1 MENNI
6 VSLKIS
12 EDMINGIVSKQIQ
25 QAIVKEL
32 GSAEEYMEALIS
44 AALHQKVSIDGKVS
58 RYSSDNKYDYLDIML
73 KEKIQETA
81 KVALQEYIK
90 ENADK
95 LKDALKKELEKTSTK
110 NELVKTF
117 VEGASKAFEYSWR
130 FNCNVRL
137 TADND

>member
-32 GSAEEYMEALIS
+32 GNAEEYMEALIS
-44 AALHQKVSIDGKVS
+44 AALHQKVSERGVVS
-58 RYSSDNKYDYLDIML
+58 NYSSENKYDYLDLLL
-73 KEKIQETA
+73 KKKIQEAA
-81 KVALQEYIK
+81 KEALQEYIK

-95 LKDALKKELEKTSTK
+95 LKDSLKKELEKTATK
-110 NELVKTF
+110 NELVKMF
-117 VEGASKAFEYSWR
+117 IEGASKAFEYSWR
-130 FNCNVRL
+130 FNCDVKFASN
-137 TADND
+137 ND

>member
-32 GSAEEYMEALIS
+32 GNAEEYMEALIS
-44 AALHQKVSIDGKVS
+44 AALHQKVSKSGEIS
-58 RYSSDNKYDYLDIML
+58 RYDSENKYDYLDIML
-73 KEKIQETA
+73 KKKIQETA

-95 LKDALKKELEKTSTK
+95 LKDALKKELEKTATK
-110 NELVKTF
+110 NELVKMF

-130 FNCNVRL
+130 FNCDVRF
-137 TADND
+137 ASNND